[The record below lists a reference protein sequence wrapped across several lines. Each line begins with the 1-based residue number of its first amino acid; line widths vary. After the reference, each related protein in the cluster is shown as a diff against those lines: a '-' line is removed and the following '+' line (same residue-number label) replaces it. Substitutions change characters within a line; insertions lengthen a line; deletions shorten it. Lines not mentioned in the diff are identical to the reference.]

1 MRIRKLLLIHPGRST
16 RALIKKYIYAELSDT
31 KIAEADSGQSALAQL
46 MAVRFDVVISAENLA
61 DMGLDD
67 FASKLEAIKP
77 GGRAALIVIS
87 DSEANQ
93 EREDLVLQG
102 FANIVQIRVRPADL
116 IESINRVCDP
126 RKWRKDTRYHIP
138 NTGVVIASYNKEI
151 EAMLIN
157 ISLGGILVELTTEDP
172 SCLMNSGLK
181 LALLIPLSHTTA
193 RIDGLTAKL
202 LRIETVAWTKGH
214 LPRTMR
220 ATFFFVDLN
229 TDIEGKLV
237 ELIQMARE
245 EKLVATEV
253 IV

>member
-16 RALIKKYIYAELSDT
+16 RALLKKYIYAELSDT
-31 KIAEADSGQSALAQL
+31 EITEADSGQSALAQL
-46 MAVRFDVVISAENLA
+46 KAGRFDVIISAEHLA

-67 FASKLEAIKP
+67 LAAKLETIKP
-77 GGRAALIVIS
+77 GGREALIVIS

-93 EREDLVLQG
+93 VREDPALGG

-126 RKWRKDTRYHIP
+126 RKWRKNTRYHIS
-138 NTGVVIASYNKEI
+138 NAGVVIAASNEEI
-151 EAMLIN
+151 KATLIN

-172 SCLMNSGLK
+172 GCLMNGGLT
-181 LALLIPLSHTTA
+181 LALLIPLPHSTA
-193 RIDGLTAKL
+193 RIDGLTTKL

-220 ATFFFVDLN
+220 ATFIFVDLN
-229 TDIEGKLV
+229 TDIQGKLA
-237 ELIQMARE
+237 ELIQMARD
-245 EKLVATEV
+245 EKLAATEV